1 MQPSNQSATEDSSSS
16 TAERFTLSG
25 PSILLDPRIHA
36 YRSDLADIALAGQLF
51 APHYVRPVTRLCGAA
66 AADVFAEP
74 DAESE
79 LRYRMEPGE
88 EFALLDI
95 TGQWAWG
102 YRRAD
107 HLVGYVLADRLASKD
122 S

>member
-1 MQPSNQSATEDSSSS
+1 MQPSNQPATEDSSSS
-16 TAERFTLSG
+16 TAERFTLRG

-36 YRSDLADIALAGQLF
+36 YRSDLADVALAGQLF
-51 APHYVRPVTRLCGAA
+51 APHYVRPVTRVCGPDV
-66 AADVFAEP
+66 ADVFAAP
-74 DAESE
+74 DSESE

-88 EFALLDI
+88 EFALLDV

-107 HLVGYVLADRLASKD
+107 HLVGYVLEARLTPRES
-122 S
+122 

>member
-1 MQPSNQSATEDSSSS
+1 VPPSSQPATGDSFSS

-51 APHYVRPVTRLCGAA
+51 APHYVRPVTRLCGPGG
-66 AADVFAEP
+66 ADVVAAP

-79 LRYRMEPGE
+79 LRYRMDPGE
-88 EFALLDI
+88 EFALLDV

-107 HLVGYVLADRLASKD
+107 HLVGYVLEARLTPRES
-122 S
+122 